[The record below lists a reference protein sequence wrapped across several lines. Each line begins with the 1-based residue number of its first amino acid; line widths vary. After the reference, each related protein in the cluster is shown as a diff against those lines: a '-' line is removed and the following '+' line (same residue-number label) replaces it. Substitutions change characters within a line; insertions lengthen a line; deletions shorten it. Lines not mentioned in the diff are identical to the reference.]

1 MKIIS
6 EKPMNTGIILIS
18 VGLKTHNPATG
29 LQDYVL
35 GAMHCLVYFAALSS
49 LFFCRSYAIGDAMNN
64 EE

>member
-1 MKIIS
+1 
-6 EKPMNTGIILIS
+6 MNAGIILIS

-35 GAMHCLVYFAALSS
+35 NGAMHCLVYFAALSN
-49 LFFCRSYAIGDAMNN
+49 LFFWRSYAIGDAMNN